1 MAHWNDGYITD
12 VLYYA
17 NNYYRECSASWLA
30 AAALLLGH
38 RPPDLGGPFRYA
50 ELGSGQGFGALVVA
64 ACSPQAEVWA
74 FDFNPARIEAAT
86 RLAARAGI
94 GNIRYVE
101 ASFAEL
107 AALQAT
113 DLPPF
118 DIIVSHGVLSWLSA
132 ANRQHLIAII
142 GQRLKPGGI
151 AYLGYNSATGWA
163 SMVPMRTLML
173 QLTAVRPERP
183 DLAATAILDAVERLR
198 AAGALYFAANPM
210 VEQRLARLRLHDPRH
225 LVHELLN
232 ADWHPA
238 MFAEVA
244 AAMTEAKCSFI
255 GSAILTDNIP
265 ATAVP
270 AGVAALLAETHD
282 PVLRETLREF
292 GAPQEFRWD
301 IYRRGLTPMP
311 AGEHQEMVEA
321 LSVAR
326 LGRAVP
332 ERGITFATSFGPV
345 IGRSEI
351 YAPLLAL
358 LERGPMNVRQASVA
372 LGFEGHP
379 APDVLQAI
387 ALLVHGGYAHPLLP
401 GGNSA
406 AALDAVRGLNQAIVR
421 ATADGMDMLRLVSPV
436 LGAALPEDT
445 IETLVVGEL
454 LGGRAARIETLSDA
468 VAALLTRGGHT
479 VQRDG
484 TPVTDAAEIRTLV
497 ADQARGTLDR
507 IPLLREL
514 GVLTS

>member
-1 MAHWNDGYITD
+1 MAQWNDGYVTD

-38 RPPDLGGPFRYA
+38 RPPDLAGPFRYA

-64 ACSPQAEVWA
+64 ACSPQADVWA

-94 GNIRYVE
+94 GNIRYEE
-101 ASFAEL
+101 ASFADV
-107 AALQAT
+107 AALPAAA
-113 DLPPF
+113 LPSF
-118 DIIVSHGVLSWLSA
+118 DIIVSHGVLSWLSPV
-132 ANRQHLIAII
+132 NRQHLIAII

-163 SMVPMRTLML
+163 SMVPIRSLVL
-173 QLTAVRPERP
+173 QLAASHPKRPE
-183 DLAATAILDAVERLR
+183 LAAKAIIDALDRLR
-198 AAGALYFAANPM
+198 EAGALYFAANPS
-210 VEQRLARLRLHDPRH
+210 VEQRLDRLRRHDPRH

-244 AAMTEAKCSFI
+244 AAMAEAKCSFI
-255 GSAILTDNIP
+255 GSATLADNIP

-270 AGVAALLAETHD
+270 AGVAALLADTD
-282 PVLRETLREF
+282 NPILRETLREF

-301 IYRRGLTPMP
+301 IYRRGLVPMP
-311 AGEHQEMVEA
+311 AGEHQAMVEA
-321 LSVAR
+321 LSV
-326 LGRAVP
+326 GRVGQVP
-332 ERGITFATSFGPV
+332 EGGITFATSFGPV
-345 IGRSEI
+345 TGRPEI

-358 LERGPMNVRQASVA
+358 LERGPLSVGQASVA
-372 LGFEGHP
+372 LGFGGRP

-401 GGNSA
+401 GGDTA
-406 AALDAVRGLNQAIVR
+406 AASNSVHGLNRAIAR

-436 LGAALPEDT
+436 LGAALPENM

-454 LGGRAARIETLSDA
+454 LAGRAAEIEPLADA
-468 VAALLTRGGHT
+468 VAGLLTRGGHT

-484 TPVTDAAEIRTLV
+484 MPVTDAAEVRKLVADGVCRTLV
-497 ADQARGTLDR
+497 RV
-507 IPLLREL
+507 PLLREL
-514 GVLTS
+514 GVLLS